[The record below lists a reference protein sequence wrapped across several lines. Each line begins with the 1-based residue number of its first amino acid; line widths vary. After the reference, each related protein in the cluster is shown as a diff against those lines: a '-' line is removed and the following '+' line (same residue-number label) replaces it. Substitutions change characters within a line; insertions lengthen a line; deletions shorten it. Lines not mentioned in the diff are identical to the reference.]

1 MLESLNASYRFIKH
15 AKWVQ
20 IQRDMY
26 PGESVRELQRLCD
39 TRWAC
44 RYAACKAVSSRL
56 PAVVRLLSDIEGGE
70 NAKRAVEARA
80 LLGSVDCHFVIMLC
94 FMSDI
99 LGKTQSLSLFLQSA
113 TIDFSVADLIHAVCA
128 DLTELRSNDDKFNA
142 LYTEAVNLCEA
153 SGWHRDQF

>member
-1 MLESLNASYRFIKH
+1 MTMLCALLPLPVLPLR
-15 AKWVQ
+15 
-20 IQRDMY
+20 RDY
-26 PGESVRELQRLCD
+26 I
-39 TRWAC
+39 
-44 RYAACKAVSSRL
+44 
-56 PAVVRLLSDIEGGE
+56 DIEGGE

-113 TIDFSVADLIHAVCA
+113 TIDFSSVADSIHAVCA